1 MQDAIDGKVATT
13 PVTDCTYI
21 IVDKEMGSLL
31 GFLKH
36 VQLF

>member
-13 PVTDCTYI
+13 QITSCTYI
-21 IVDKEMGSLL
+21 IVDKEMVSLL